1 MAQGL
6 TRDITAMLAAWSKGD
21 QGALEELV
29 PAVDRELRHIARRH
43 MENSLGFHQTGAP
56 AAAAGQKQT
65 MAAQ

>member
-43 MENSLGFHQTGAP
+43 MEKERRDATLQTTALVNE
-56 AAAAGQKQT
+56 AYLQLIDL
-65 MAAQ
+65 